1 VTQPIIGEWICRQGH
16 HNSGATNCPA
26 CGERAPGAPGGVNP
40 IILVSWIGLIFAA
53 PVYPF
58 AGGAAFFGALA
69 VNRIGIL
76 LNINALLLFVLLA
89 AATMGAFY
97 GGYLVEKRVSKF
109 APYRILRD
117 IIRFAVGVLVIL
129 NLGSDQREHPIES
142 AEIVGMIVVFPIIL
156 FLLKR
161 LDVALKLAGPQSDPD
176 SESYKEKAAI
186 IPDWLKA
193 LGEKVSFTKALALG
207 GLAGILG
214 FAFGGGA
221 SILTG
226 LLVWVLV
233 TLGIILI
240 TGGFAIIRA
249 IDQKLGG
256 VLFKIAIG
264 APLGAVVGAFVMHTP
279 DGRPLPEG
287 LAIGAVLGPLALIA
301 WGLIAR
307 RRRS

>member
-1 VTQPIIGEWICRQGH
+1 MTQPIIGDWTCRQGH

-40 IILVSWIGLIFAA
+40 IILASWIGLIFAA

-97 GGYLVEKRVSKF
+97 AGYLVEKRVSQF
-109 APYRILRD
+109 AFYRIVRD

-129 NLGSDQREHPIES
+129 NLGSDRREQPIES

-161 LDVALKLAGPQSDPD
+161 LDIVLKLAGPENDPD
-176 SESYKEKAAI
+176 SEVYKEKTAI
-186 IPDWLKA
+186 VPDWLKE
-193 LGEKVSFTKALALG
+193 LGAKVSFPKALALG
-207 GLAGILG
+207 ALAGVLG
-214 FAFGGGA
+214 FALGGGA

-226 LLVWVLV
+226 LLVFVLV
-233 TLGIILI
+233 TLGIVLI

-249 IDQKLGG
+249 IDEKLGG
-256 VLFKIAIG
+256 VLFKVAIG
-264 APLGAVVGAFVMHTP
+264 APLGAIVAAFVMHTP

-287 LAIGAVLGPLALIA
+287 LAMGAILGPLTLIV

-307 RRRS
+307 QRRS